1 MADNVD
7 AREMITNCLTAECRS
22 STGFVAHISACF
34 SVANTNNKGT
44 LLIAC
49 PLRCRIIITLS
60 NGDGKVGWNHPC
72 NCETIV
78 ARIDP
83 STEPESG
90 YGH

>member
-1 MADNVD
+1 
-7 AREMITNCLTAECRS
+7 MITNCLIPDCCPSA
-22 STGFVAHISACF
+22 GFVAHISACF

-49 PLRCRIIITLS
+49 PSRCRIIITLS
-60 NGDGKVGWNHPC
+60 NGDGKVGWNHAC

-78 ARIDP
+78 AGIDP
-83 STEPESG
+83 GTESESG